1 MSTTTTHVVTAE
13 ELLELSADGHYEL
26 VKGVLLTMSPPGEEH
41 GRISATITFLLTSF
55 VYANKLGTVYGET
68 GFKLETD
75 PDTVLGPDAAF
86 IASDR
91 AGTASKGY
99 RSGPPD
105 LAVEVISPSDRKSK
119 VETKTQQWLA
129 CGTRAVWLIRP
140 QNRRVEVVLAN
151 GQRTVFTETEELVD
165 DVVVPGF
172 RVRVAEIF
180 RQL

>member
-1 MSTTTTHVVTAE
+1 MTATTHPVTAE
-13 ELLELSADGHYEL
+13 ELLELSTEGHYEL
-26 VKGVLLTMSPPGEEH
+26 VRGVLLTMSPPGEEH
-41 GRISATITFLLTSF
+41 GRLSATITFLLTSF
-55 VYANKLGTVYGET
+55 VYATKLGTVYGEA

-75 PDTVLGPDAAF
+75 PDTVLAPDVAF

-105 LAVEVISPSDRKSK
+105 LAVEVISPSERKSK

-129 CGTRAVWLIRP
+129 CGTRAVWLVRP
-140 QNRRVEVVLAN
+140 QNRTVEVVLAN
-151 GQRTVFTETEELVD
+151 GRRTVFTETDDLID
-165 DVVVPGF
+165 DVVVSGF